1 MGNPAGVP
9 RDFEALEKRR
19 FQAIQM
25 FQRGLRQAEIA
36 RQLRVVPQTVARWMH
51 DYRTHGKSALRKA
64 GRAGRK
70 PRLSEKQRQ
79 QLEKLLVAGPER
91 LGYETPLWTCP
102 RVAHLIEQEF
112 DVGYHE
118 GHVWKI
124 LVGLGWSPQRPE
136 GRARERN
143 EEQILNWKKNVWPE
157 LKKSAPGEAHHRLH
171 RRKRTESATASLPYL
186 GASRT
191 DPHPAIQLQLEE
203 SVGRCRSHPVE
214 LLLSHLCRCH
224 QERTGRGFSCG
235 LGASPWSTVADRVGS
250 FAGTPQ
256 PASPGGHC
264 WFEGLDFH
272 CLSSTL
278 PAGTEPP
285 RVYLGLLG
293 ATRVAECLP
302 QGLLATERNRATN
315 STSHAPPSATDHR
328 LLEAI
333 FFMARIALY
342 YARVSM
348 QVNFCLRTSR
358 ALVSSFFQFHLG
370 QKLVNGCTPHTQ
382 DLSSSRFV
390 TPDSLQ
396 YEHHVTSLHFVKREK
411 LLVHQSFRGEGTL
424 KSFGQIVDVNEV
436 SIRHH
441 ASISDYVFKFA
452 DVSRPRMG

>member
-25 FQRGLRQAEIA
+25 LERGLRQAEIA

-91 LGYETPLWTCP
+91 IGYETPLWTCP
-102 RVAHLIEQEF
+102 RVAHLIDKEF
-112 DVGYHE
+112 DVRYHE

-143 EEQILNWKKNVWPE
+143 EEQVLNWKKNVWPE
-157 LKKSAPGEAHHRLH
+157 LKKSAPGEAYPRLH

-186 GASRT
+186 GTSRT
-191 DPHPAIQLQLEE
+191 DPHPAIQLQLED
-203 SVGRCRSHPVE
+203 SLGSCGAHVVE
-214 LLLSHLCRCH
+214 VLLSHLCRCH
-224 QERTGRGFSCG
+224 QERTGRRFSCG
-235 LGASPWSTVADRVGS
+235 LGAPPWSTVADRVGS

-256 PASPGGHC
+256 PTGAGVHC
-264 WFEGLDFH
+264 WFAGLDFH

-278 PAGTEPP
+278 RAGTEPR
-285 RVYLGLLG
+285 RVHLGLLE
-293 ATRVAECLP
+293 AARVTQCLP
-302 QGLLATERNRATN
+302 QGLLATQRSSTTN
-315 STSHAPPSATDHR
+315 APSHAPPSATDHR
-328 LLEAI
+328 LLAAI

-342 YARVSM
+342 YARVNSASGATV
-348 QVNFCLRTSR
+348 QFSRHCCL
-358 ALVSSFFQFHLG
+358 LHLS
-370 QKLVNGCTPHTQ
+370 HI
-382 DLSSSRFV
+382 LS
-390 TPDSLQ
+390 
-396 YEHHVTSLHFVKREK
+396 
-411 LLVHQSFRGEGTL
+411 TL
-424 KSFGQIVDVNEV
+424 F
-436 SIRHH
+436 
-441 ASISDYVFKFA
+441 
-452 DVSRPRMG
+452 